1 MTTSAI
7 IDALFRRNW
16 RNDDFQGLSEPL
28 EIVGAL
34 RDGAAESCGASVLLT

>member
-7 IDALFRRNW
+7 IDALFLRNW
-16 RNDDFQGLSEPL
+16 RSDDFQGLSEPL

-34 RDGAAESCGASVLLT
+34 RDRAAGPCGVSVLLT

>member
-1 MTTSAI
+1 MTTRAI

-34 RDGAAESCGASVLLT
+34 LDEAAISGGESVLLT